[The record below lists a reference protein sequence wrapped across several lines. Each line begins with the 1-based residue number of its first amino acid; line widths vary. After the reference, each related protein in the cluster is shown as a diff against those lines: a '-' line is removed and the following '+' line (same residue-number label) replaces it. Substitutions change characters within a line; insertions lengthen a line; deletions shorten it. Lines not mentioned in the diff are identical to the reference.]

1 MRQTARTLV
10 IVGRRNAGVAALIP
24 NNARTVAG
32 DHQARIS
39 QGRAGF
45 IREAKMEQE
54 TTCVGIDVA
63 WDRVDI
69 PDCCQQLQRMLDAIP
84 SLPECSVEFRLR

>member
-1 MRQTARTLV
+1 
-10 IVGRRNAGVAALIP
+10 
-24 NNARTVAG
+24 
-32 DHQARIS
+32 
-39 QGRAGF
+39 
-45 IREAKMEQE
+45 MEQE